1 MPLLKFSGNRLYPA
15 VEEAK
20 NEVTLDEWRANR
32 FAHADATALVVP
44 NDADISDIGADVS
57 GFSAIILEFPAFK
70 DGRAYSQA
78 RLLRERFGFA
88 GEIRAR
94 GAVLRDQLFFMKRCG
109 FDAFEFSGPN
119 ADAAAGAMHEFSF
132 AYQGAADDYD
142 PVWRRRLSRAAAA

>member
-20 NEVTLDEWRANR
+20 SEVSLDDWRANR
-32 FAHADATALVVP
+32 FAHADATALVIP
-44 NDADISDIGADVS
+44 NDADIDDIGPDVA

-78 RLLRERFGFA
+78 RLLRERFGYS

-94 GAVLRDQLFFMKRCG
+94 GAVLRDQLLFMKRCG
-109 FDAFEFSGPN
+109 FDAFELAGSN
-119 ADAAAGAMHEFSF
+119 ADAADEALGEFSF
-132 AYQGAADDYD
+132 AYQCAADGGD